1 MFTGH
6 QASWSVYVRACCGSG
21 VSGDGRQGGLRIR
34 GFGWV
39 VFEFKKMRFNAH
51 DSLTGMA

>member
-21 VSGDGRQGGLRIR
+21 VSGDGQQGGLRIR